1 MSSSTPHITA
11 PASPL
16 ATDIT
21 DIYYRRGNTKGP
33 MAKGFFPS
41 CATGSFSFPPIHCYK
56 KKALAIVTSS
66 SAARPMQTAMSRAL
80 MYFASGLVA
89 RWGAVR

>member
-1 MSSSTPHITA
+1 MSSSILHITA

-21 DIYYRRGNTKGP
+21 NIYRRGNTKDP
-33 MAKGFFPS
+33 MAKGFSPS
-41 CATGSFSFPPIHCYK
+41 YATGSFSFPPILRYK
-56 KKALAIVTSS
+56 KKALAIVASS

-80 MYFASGLVA
+80 MYFASGLVD

>member
-11 PASPL
+11 SASPL

-21 DIYYRRGNTKGP
+21 NVYRRGNTKDP
-33 MAKGFFPS
+33 MAKRFSPS
-41 CATGSFSFPPIHCYK
+41 YATGSFSFPPITCYK

-66 SAARPMQTAMSRAL
+66 SVARPMQTAMSRAL

-89 RWGAVR
+89 RWGSVR